1 MPVAVDMVVP
11 AVSVDDL
18 AVARE
23 AGRELFGAALRV
35 RDGLGACLTGE
46 AARWGVGR

>member
-1 MPVAVDMVVP
+1 MPVDTVVP
-11 AVSVDDL
+11 AVSVEDL

-23 AGRELFGAALRV
+23 AGREPLGAVLRV

-46 AARWGVGR
+46 AARWGVDR